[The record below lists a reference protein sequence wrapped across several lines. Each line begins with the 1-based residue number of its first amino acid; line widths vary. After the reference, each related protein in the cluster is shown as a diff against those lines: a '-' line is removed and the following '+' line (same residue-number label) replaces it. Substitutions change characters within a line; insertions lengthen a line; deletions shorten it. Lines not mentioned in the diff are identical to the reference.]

1 MSTKTVLIHI
11 QLVLII
17 VLLCGCSQEK
27 AVYNIVNFGA
37 VGDGQTLNTQSIQK
51 AIDQAHQNGG
61 GKVIVPSGT
70 FLSGTLFLKSN
81 VNLHLEIGAILLG
94 SPHIEDYTELSWG
107 HNKDRQPW
115 HLIYADSISNV
126 AITGL
131 GTIDGNGEHFWE
143 AYEKDDNDNM
153 VVPRW
158 IKAKEQKVSPL
169 IDINHSERITI
180 KDITVKTG
188 GGWNIHLFNSK
199 IATINSV
206 KVINN
211 IYSPNSD
218 GIDLTGCSDITV
230 SDCFIKTCD
239 DAIVI
244 KTVADS
250 NESERISVSNCVMET
265 LCVGIKLG
273 AGESYKDMRDIS
285 FSNCVFNGTS
295 RFFGL
300 YSKNGAVIE
309 NIVVNNLTGNTNAK
323 LVYNRPIQLMV
334 EKNGK
339 GEVGGIR
346 NVIISNVAAH
356 TDGRILMT
364 SDPDGFLEDIYF
376 RDVILTYPRIEDP
389 ASMIE
394 GARSNQF
401 PRVSEFKEAGAA
413 RAVFVAENVS
423 NLVLDNVKLNWP
435 TANVPLNWQHPER
448 IENGTTRVHK
458 PDYTNPRETEF
469 SVLWA
474 KNVQG
479 GYLDAVLA
487 APSNISLPK
496 YNLNASTIR
505 IKN

>member
-1 MSTKTVLIHI
+1 MSLKLIGICFTVLFFINCGNSENT
-11 QLVLII
+11 LVH
-17 VLLCGCSQEK
+17 
-27 AVYNIVNFGA
+27 NILDYGA
-37 VGDGQTLNTQSIQK
+37 VPDSQTLNTK
-51 AIDQAHQNGG
+51 AIQEAIDKAYENGG
-61 GKVIVPSGT
+61 GKVVVPSGT
-70 FLSGTLFLKSN
+70 FVSGTLFLKDN
-81 VNLHLEIGAILLG
+81 VDFHLEIGATLLG
-94 SPHIEDYTELSWG
+94 SPQIEDYTTLSWG

-115 HLIYADSISNV
+115 HLIYADSVSNV

-131 GTIDGNGEHFWE
+131 GTIDGNGKHFWKE
-143 AYEKDDNDNM
+143 YEKDEEGNM

-158 IKAKEQKVSPL
+158 ISAKDEKVSPL
-169 IDINHSERITI
+169 IDINNSEKITI
-180 KDITVKTG
+180 QDVTVKTG

-199 IATINSV
+199 IVNIRGV

-218 GIDLTGCSDITV
+218 GIDLTGCSDVTI

-250 NESERISVSNCVMET
+250 HESERISVSNCVMET

-273 AGESYKDMRDIS
+273 AGESYKDMRDIN

-309 NIVVNNLTGNTNAK
+309 NVVVNNLTGNTNAK

-334 EKNGK
+334 EKNKEGV
-339 GEVGGIR
+339 VGGIR
-346 NVIISNVAAH
+346 NVLVSNMAAH

-364 SDPDGFLEDIYF
+364 SDPDGFLENVYF

-389 ASMIE
+389 STMID

-401 PRVSEFKEAGAA
+401 PRVSEFREAGAA
-413 RAVFVAENVS
+413 KAVFVAQNVN
-423 NLVLDNVKLNWP
+423 NLVLDNLKINWP
-435 TANVPLNWQHPER
+435 TDEVPLGWQHPER
-448 IENGTTRVHK
+448 IENGTSRIHK
-458 PDYTNPRETEF
+458 PDYSNPKETEF

-474 KNVQG
+474 KNVSE
-479 GYLDAVLA
+479 GYVK
-487 APSNISLPK
+487 APMAIASDSSVEDYKLK
-496 YNLNASTIR
+496 ASTIK
-505 IKN
+505 IIE